1 MPWQQ
6 QECACAAQVD
16 KVVERQYYLFPRSGG
31 PVQESIVKSGQGGYD
46 THTENQGPGDDPHT
60 QGVEVGKV
68 KFRGIQGNAEEEK
81 RPREDGQESPGE
93 EDWKALED
101 VEVRG

>member
-6 QECACAAQVD
+6 QECASAAQVD
-16 KVVERQYYLFPRSGG
+16 KVVECQYNLFPCSGG
-31 PVQESIVKSGQGGYD
+31 SVQERIVKGGQGAYD
-46 THTENQGPGDDPHT
+46 AHTENHGPRDDPHT
-60 QGVEVGKV
+60 QGMVVGKV
-68 KFRGIQGNAEEEK
+68 KCRGIQGNAEEEK

-93 EDWKALED
+93 ENGEALED